1 MPLGEFELIEKYL
14 SRLGARR
21 DDVVLGVGDDAALLR
36 PPPGLEL
43 AWAADT
49 IVEGVHFPADL
60 PAEDVGHRVLAVNLS
75 DLAAMGAE
83 PAWALLALT
92 LPRASEEW
100 LRGFTRGLHELARAH
115 GTAIVGGD
123 TNSGPLAATVTIV
136 GFVPAGQALR
146 RAGARAGDEVWVS
159 GTPGD
164 AAAGLAALSGAL
176 DAPPRV
182 VAPLIERFRRPQP
195 RIALGLVLRGIATA
209 CIDVSDG
216 LAADLG
222 KLCSASSVGASLDS
236 TCLPFSAALRGAT
249 DPLRARKLALAG
261 GDDYELLFTVPPG
274 TDCAPL
280 MRGAGVGLTRI
291 GTIDDGAGVC
301 IDGEPAAAELG
312 HGFDHFPS
320 GLRSR
325 G

>member
-1 MPLGEFELIEKYL
+1 MPLGEFELIETFL
-14 SRLGARR
+14 SRLGERR
-21 DDVVLGVGDDAALLR
+21 NDVVLGVGDDAALLR

-43 AWAADT
+43 ACAVDT

-75 DLAAMGAE
+75 DMAAMGAE

-92 LPRASEEW
+92 MPRADAEW
-100 LRGFTRGLHELARAH
+100 LRRFARGLHGLAREH
-115 GTAIVGGD
+115 GTAVVGGD
-123 TNSGPLAATVTIV
+123 MSAGPLSATVAIL

-164 AAAGLAALSGAL
+164 AAAGLAALTGTL
-176 DAPPRV
+176 EAPPGV
-182 VAPLIERFRRPQP
+182 LAPLIERFRRPQP
-195 RIALGLVLRGIATA
+195 RVALGLVLRGIASA

-216 LAADLG
+216 LVADLG
-222 KLCSASSVGASLDS
+222 KLCSASGVGASLDS
-236 TCLPFSAALRGAT
+236 TCLPFSAAMRGAA
-249 DPLRARKLALAG
+249 DPARARRLALAG

-274 TDCAPL
+274 TDGVPL
-280 MRGAGVGLTRI
+280 GRSAGVGLTRI
-291 GTIDDGAGVC
+291 GSIDGGAGVR
-301 IDGEPAAAELG
+301 IDGAAAVAELG
-312 HGFDHFPS
+312 HGFDHFASRPR
-320 GLRSR
+320 GL

>member
-1 MPLGEFELIEKYL
+1 MSLGEFELIETFL
-14 SRLGARR
+14 SRLGEQR
-21 DDVVLGVGDDAALLR
+21 DDIVLGVGDDAALLR

-43 AWAADT
+43 ACAADT

-60 PAEDVGHRVLAVNLS
+60 SAEDVGHRVLAVNLS
-75 DLAAMGAE
+75 DMAAMGAE

-92 LPRASEEW
+92 MPRADQAW
-100 LRGFTRGLHELARAH
+100 LRRFAHGLHGLAREH
-115 GTAIVGGD
+115 GTAVVGGD
-123 TNSGPLAATVTIV
+123 MSAGPLSATLTIL

-176 DAPPRV
+176 EAPPRV
-182 VAPLIERFRRPQP
+182 IAPLVERFCRPRP
-195 RIALGLVLRGIATA
+195 RVALGLLLRGIASA

-222 KLCSASSVGASLDS
+222 KLCSASRVGASLDS
-236 TCLPFSAALRGAT
+236 TCLPLSAAMRGAA
-249 DPLRARKLALAG
+249 DPVKARRWALAG

-274 TDCAPL
+274 TDCVSL
-280 MRGAGVGLTRI
+280 GRSAGVDLTRI
-291 GTIDDGAGVC
+291 GVIESGAGVR

-312 HGFDHFPS
+312 HGFDHFAGTPRDP
-320 GLRSR
+320 G
-325 G
+325 